1 MTRVYVCS
9 CFGITEQQVKQHAG
23 DGRCTPRQIA
33 SACKAGTDCGSCVKR
48 IQSLLG
54 RGAGCSRES
63 GGGTE
68 RLAAMLEA
76 VGPKAVVT
84 ETVTAHSASV
94 AEESAPG
101 AAVAPAARPQAVKAA

>member
-9 CFGITEQQVKQHAG
+9 CFGITEQQVKQHAD

-54 RGAGCSRES
+54 RG
-63 GGGTE
+63 TE
-68 RLAAMLEA
+68 CTTRTRLAPTLSAA
-76 VGPKAVVT
+76 
-84 ETVTAHSASV
+84 ETVTASV
-94 AEESAPG
+94 TAMPPAGPE
-101 AAVAPAARPQAVKAA
+101 APAAPAEPAAPMVPAATRAA